1 MAFCGIARPEGFA
14 AMLAEAG
21 CGVVQMVEFR
31 DHHAY
36 SMVDMERIIAAA
48 RAHGATGFWTTEK
61 DAVKLFDSRSAA
73 LLERLRTVGP
83 VCVAKLEIKFV
94 DEAAVLRAL
103 EARIS

>member
-1 MAFCGIARPEGFA
+1 
-14 AMLAEAG
+14 MLAKAG

-48 RAHGATGFWTTEK
+48 RGHEATGFWTTEK
-61 DAVKLFDSRSAA
+61 DAVKVFDARSAA

-83 VCVAKLEIKFV
+83 VCVAKLETRFV

>member
-14 AMLAEAG
+14 AMLAQAG
-21 CGVVQMVEFR
+21 CGVVEMIKFG

-36 SMVDMERIIAAA
+36 SMVDMERIIAVA

-61 DAVKLFDSRSAA
+61 DAVKLFDARPAA

-83 VCVAKLEIKFV
+83 VCVAKLETRFV